1 MNQKKSQRK
10 NNLVIQSS
18 ILAIASIIV
27 RILGMLYRIPLYRIV
42 GDEGMGFSGFTYE
55 IYLVLLLIS
64 SNGIPLA
71 VSLLVSS
78 RLARQE
84 YKGVQ
89 RILQGALIFAA
100 IIGGAVSLLTFV
112 GADWLA
118 KAIFSMEEV
127 APSLKVIAPTVVI
140 SAVMGVFRGYFQG
153 KNSMMPTAVSQIIEG
168 ILNAVVSVVAAYF
181 LIVKGPAYGAAGS
194 TLGTCIGALG
204 SLIFLVIV
212 YQLYKPT
219 VMRAVK
225 RDRVS
230 KHMPLGS
237 ALQLMAVTMI
247 PLILSSSIYQIVG
260 ILDSSLYSHILNNLG
275 YNSKTISSMF
285 GVYSGQ
291 YKQLINVPL
300 GITAAIGVALIP
312 SITAAN
318 TLEHKNEVH
327 SKINEIIRLTMIIA
341 IPCFVGLAILSG
353 SIMQMIFNPSTGL
366 SGELLMLGSITVV
379 TYSFSTV
386 TNSVLQGLNKLKV
399 PIINSG
405 IALVIHTVFVVFL
418 LYFSDLNIYA
428 LIFGNLIFSFVVCVL
443 NVISLY
449 KFFQYKLEIVKT
461 FLIPGAASAIM
472 GAIIFFVYK
481 VLYYLIGS
489 NAAATIF
496 SIVLGI
502 IVYAVAIIA
511 FGGIEEEELYN
522 LPKGYLLVRFYRKIR
537 FM

>member
-10 NNLVIQSS
+10 NNLVVQSS

-27 RILGMLYRIPLYRIV
+27 RILGMVYRIPLVRIV
-42 GDEGMGFSGFTYE
+42 GDEGMGFYGFTFE
-55 IYLVLLLIS
+55 IYQVLLLIS

-127 APSLKVIAPTVVI
+127 APSLRVIAPTVVI

-153 KNSMMPTAVSQIIEG
+153 KNAMMPTAISQIIEG
-168 ILNAVVSVVAAYF
+168 VFNAVISVVAAYF
-181 LIVKGPAYGAAGS
+181 LVARGPAYGAAGS
-194 TLGTCIGALG
+194 TLGTCLGALA

-219 VMRAVK
+219 VMRIVK
-225 RDRVS
+225 RDRTS
-230 KHMPLGS
+230 KNMSMGS
-237 ALQLMAVTMI
+237 VLQLMTVTMI
-247 PLILSSSIYQIVG
+247 PLILSSSLYQIVG
-260 ILDSSLYSHILNNLG
+260 ILDSSLYSHILTTLG
-275 YNSKTISSMF
+275 YSSKTISSMY

-300 GITAAIGVALIP
+300 ALTAAIGVALIP

-318 TLEHKNEVH
+318 ALEHKTEAYA
-327 SKINEIIRLTMIIA
+327 KINEIIRLTMVIA
-341 IPCFVGLAILSG
+341 IPCFVGLAVLSAP
-353 SIMQMIFNPSTGL
+353 IMQMIFNSSDL
-366 SGELLMLGSITVV
+366 AGELLMLGAITVV

-386 TNSVLQGLNKLKV
+386 TNSILQGLDKLKV

-405 IALVIHTVFVVFL
+405 IALVIHTVFVVAL

-428 LIFGNLIFSFVVCVL
+428 LIFGNLVFSFAVSVL
-443 NVISLY
+443 NLVSLN
-449 KFFQYKLEIVKT
+449 KFFRYKPEVVKT
-461 FLIPGAASAIM
+461 FLIPGAASLIM
-472 GAIIFFVYK
+472 GVVTFFGYKLFYYIIK
-481 VLYYLIGS
+481 S
-489 NAAATIF
+489 NAAATIL
-496 SIVLGI
+496 SVILAI
-502 IVYAVAIIA
+502 IVYVVAIIA

-522 LPKGYLLVRFYRKIR
+522 FPKGNILIPLYRKIR

>member
-55 IYLVLLLIS
+55 IYQVLLLIS

-181 LIVKGPAYGAAGS
+181 LIIKGSAYGAAGS

-219 VMRAVK
+219 VMRVVK
-225 RDRVS
+225 RDRTS

-237 ALQLMAVTMI
+237 VLQLIAVTMI

-275 YNSKTISSMF
+275 YNSKTISSMY

-318 TLEHKNEVH
+318 TLEHKNGVH

-341 IPCFVGLAILSG
+341 IPCFVGLAILSE

-405 IALVIHTVFVVFL
+405 VALVIHTVFVVFL

-502 IVYAVAIIA
+502 IVYAVTIIA